1 MIIKLILASGLG
13 SAILNEGT
21 VLPSGT
27 IDPTA
32 IPIILDEDKDGVER
46 CVIDTP
52 QQPHLSLFV
61 PGDYPDRLISNNT
74 KGRP

>member
-1 MIIKLILASGLG
+1 MIIKLILVSGLG

-32 IPIILDEDKDGVER
+32 IPIILDEGKDGVKR
-46 CVIDTP
+46 CIINIP
-52 QQPHLSLFV
+52 QQPHLSLC
-61 PGDYPDRLISNNT
+61 PR
-74 KGRP
+74 